1 MCSNGTQTRSYSRMS
16 ASFIDIAVLADWV
29 EEHSKNHDEWSAVL
43 HCPST
48 IAAQN
53 DQPSSIA
60 GTIRPENETKE
71 RRIMW
76 FLFLYAQ
83 RITVWFVYVYSK
95 CNRNQ
100 WMFKC
105 GNSAVTL
112 ASKITC
118 AKNNENSIQYIR
130 WNHFLFIFF
139 SIFWWLQTWAIHP
152 SSRHHMSADIFRVL
166 SIGSDVIQKYIYI
179 YMLCIALR
187 FACCCR
193 GPISSQHKSPACGV
207 CIICPLFVRRFL
219 SLIIIMKYIWL
230 LLIYSV
236 FFKSTQNIN
245 MPHMHTSNN
254 ISNIITFIL
263 SRVAAL
269 TQPSPAIAMRNA
281 LVKITN
287 IAKTHLNHDLD
298 ADMLAGRF
306 LLFFFSFFV
315 FVFFCFVFLQSRW
328 SFWCWCSVRGST
340 MNERPNCR
348 EFHWIT
354 EMLITRIWHME
365 FGQ

>member
-1 MCSNGTQTRSYSRMS
+1 MKPFFVHFFFDFLMIANLSNSPIQPPSYECRHISCVVDR
-16 ASFIDIAVLADWV
+16 IGC
-29 EEHSKNHDEWSAVL
+29 HSK
-43 HCPST
+43 
-48 IAAQN
+48 
-53 DQPSSIA
+53 
-60 GTIRPENETKE
+60 
-71 RRIMW
+71 
-76 FLFLYAQ
+76 
-83 RITVWFVYVYSK
+83 
-95 CNRNQ
+95 
-100 WMFKC
+100 
-105 GNSAVTL
+105 
-112 ASKITC
+112 
-118 AKNNENSIQYIR
+118 
-130 WNHFLFIFF
+130 
-139 SIFWWLQTWAIHP
+139 
-152 SSRHHMSADIFRVL
+152 
-166 SIGSDVIQKYIYI
+166 IYI

-207 CIICPLFVRRFL
+207 CIICPLFVRRFI

-348 EFHWIT
+348 EFH
-354 EMLITRIWHME
+354 
-365 FGQ
+365 